1 VGKQGLY
8 IGTSGWSYKHWQ
20 DIFYPN
26 EIRPEK
32 YLEFYTSR
40 FECVELNSSFYNLP
54 RVTTVSG
61 WMRRTPGNFRFC
73 PKISRLITHHLRLTN
88 IVEPLRRFFDVF
100 AAMREKMGPVLIQLP
115 PGLTYDRAM
124 ILGFL
129 GLLTRQY
136 IDYRY
141 AVEIRHRSWMNE
153 EFVGLLSDY
162 NISLVIADSGTRYP
176 YTETITTDFVYLR
189 FHGRNQLYASD
200 YSEEVLKTYAD
211 KIAAWLRDGKE
222 VWAFFNNDYHGYAV
236 KNAFKLRELI

>member
-1 VGKQGLY
+1 
-8 IGTSGWSYKHWQ
+8 
-20 DIFYPN
+20 
-26 EIRPEK
+26 
-32 YLEFYTSR
+32 
-40 FECVELNSSFYNLP
+40 
-54 RVTTVSG
+54 
-61 WMRRTPGNFRFC
+61 
-73 PKISRLITHHLRLTN
+73 
-88 IVEPLRRFFDVF
+88 
-100 AAMREKMGPVLIQLP
+100 MGPVLIQLP

-153 EFVGLLSDY
+153 EFLGLLSDY